1 MQLEM
6 QLHRLRN
13 ELENVLW
20 DRKDLKEQLRV
31 AIKERK
37 MMEKMLVELEE
48 EHDEAIVKIELLQ
61 GEVR

>member
-1 MQLEM
+1 M

-20 DRKDLKEQLRV
+20 DRKDLEEQLRV

>member
-20 DRKDLKEQLRV
+20 DRKDLEEQLRV